1 MEGYAT
7 TCFPLTNETL
17 ATDSR
22 DTYFL
27 YLMANPTTSHDLHK
41 IRGWHFLGGNVCV
54 FVVSGHKAWLCAMS
68 LYSNS
73 VRAVHDSVIPGRNF
87 AVCTR
92 LYVTSVSQ
100 FFAFDHKPSLKMSFT
115 SYQNSPVPV
124 NNEDFSLKEKSES
137 LPMLNYVCLKCYCK

>member
-41 IRGWHFLGGNVCV
+41 IRG
-54 FVVSGHKAWLCAMS
+54 
-68 LYSNS
+68 
-73 VRAVHDSVIPGRNF
+73 
-87 AVCTR
+87 
-92 LYVTSVSQ
+92 
-100 FFAFDHKPSLKMSFT
+100 
-115 SYQNSPVPV
+115 
-124 NNEDFSLKEKSES
+124 
-137 LPMLNYVCLKCYCK
+137 

>member
-1 MEGYAT
+1 MRLRVFHLPT
-7 TCFPLTNETL
+7 KLWPPILETPISCTL
-17 ATDSR
+17 WPIPQH
-22 DTYFL
+22 
-27 YLMANPTTSHDLHK
+27 LMICTRSGAD
-41 IRGWHFLGGNVCV
+41 IFWGGNVCV

-137 LPMLNYVCLKCYCK
+137 LPRLNYVCLKCYCK

>member
-1 MEGYAT
+1 MRICVFHLPT
-7 TCFPLTNETL
+7 KLWPPILETPISCTL
-17 ATDSR
+17 WPIPQH
-22 DTYFL
+22 
-27 YLMANPTTSHDLHK
+27 LMICTRSGAD
-41 IRGWHFLGGNVCV
+41 IFWGGNVCV

-137 LPMLNYVCLKCYCK
+137 LPRLNYVCLKCYCK